1 MTQHPV
7 SGTHACSPVSSKGP
21 WSLLWLLFQ
30 LHRACLLSSS
40 ILHPTMAAVLDD
52 HSMVP
57 PSPKCWSLCCS
68 WAAFWL
74 MASPGFFHGV
84 KPQLLSM
91 NPLML
96 GFQLLLR
103 LPFLRWS
110 ILNSQSAGTQLL
122 FLSLCFQSQY
132 DLDDSSNTKFR
143 CQHNGQPWLSL
154 EHSFRVLNLTKHF
167 PEDFTSMIL
176 VFSWSSLVS

>member
-1 MTQHPV
+1 MLSCVLQR
-7 SGTHACSPVSSKGP
+7 ALVSSLAPLSAAQSLSSEFQHDPPHHGCYS
-21 WSLLWLLFQ
+21 WWSFHGTTVSEVLESLLQ
-30 LHRACLLSSS
+30 LGCILTNGLSW
-40 ILHPTMAAVLDD
+40 VL
-52 HSMVP
+52 
-57 PSPKCWSLCCS
+57 S
-68 WAAFWL
+68 W
-74 MASPGFFHGV
+74 V

-103 LPFLRWS
+103 FFLRWS

-154 EHSFRVLNLTKHF
+154 EHSFCVLNLTKHF

-176 VFSWSSLVS
+176 VFSWSLLVS